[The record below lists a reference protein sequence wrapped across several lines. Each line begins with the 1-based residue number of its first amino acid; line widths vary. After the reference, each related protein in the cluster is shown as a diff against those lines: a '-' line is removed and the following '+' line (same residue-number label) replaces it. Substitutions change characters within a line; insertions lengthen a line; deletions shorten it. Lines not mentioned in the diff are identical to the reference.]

1 MQVQS
6 VELIHL
12 DVPFTDHTNQHM
24 QYWLPH
30 WRIVQLCKITLAD
43 GTIGWGETIPNYTWA
58 KVPEDIEDRIVGRA
72 VGDLLWQDAL
82 GAGVQQALFDAVG
95 KVLGAPAYRLLGTKV
110 RTWCPLS
117 WWAMDMPAAD
127 WARQCADAV
136 AQGYTTAKLKARTWY
151 DLHACI
157 QAIVEAV
164 PPQFKLDLDFNG
176 TLANAASAVEF
187 LSTLEQYPQV
197 AMIETPIPQS
207 DVAGNAQIR
216 NHIRRP
222 LAMHYGSP
230 PILT

>member
-12 DVPFTDHTNQHM
+12 DVPFTEHTNQHM

-82 GAGVQQALFDAVG
+82 GAGVQQGAFRRG
-95 KVLGAPAYRLLGTKV
+95 GQGLGLLRLIACWAPRSARGV
-110 RTWCPLS
+110 RCRGGRWTCR
-117 WWAMDMPAAD
+117 AAD

-151 DLHACI
+151 DLHTCI
-157 QAIVEAV
+157 EAHRRGRSPAV
-164 PPQFKLDLDFNG
+164 SSSTWTSMGRSLTPPVRSSFWQPWSN
-176 TLANAASAVEF
+176 T
-187 LSTLEQYPQV
+187 
-197 AMIETPIPQS
+197 
-207 DVAGNAQIR
+207 
-216 NHIRRP
+216 RRWP
-222 LAMHYGSP
+222 
-230 PILT
+230 